1 MKRGFDFL
9 LHYLFCIVLL
19 LTPFC
24 FNYGNKNTLKF
35 YLYEIKKESL
45 KNRTNLK
52 DSVQG
57 RTTKD
62 LETSAEW
69 HNALEV
75 EEWAATAMDEH
86 TPIVKTQSEKAGGTT
101 NIFFSSQ

>member
-9 LHYLFCIVLL
+9 LHDLFCIVLL

-24 FNYGNKNTLKF
+24 FNYGNTSTLKF
-35 YLYEIKKESL
+35 YLYEIKKENL

-57 RTTKD
+57 RRTKD

-69 HNALEV
+69 HSALEA
-75 EEWAATAMDEH
+75 EERAATA
-86 TPIVKTQSEKAGGTT
+86 IL
-101 NIFFSSQ
+101 